1 VKIRVFEEKKS
12 LGHAAAEQA
21 ALAMSRAIR
30 KSGWARIV
38 VATGASQF
46 EFLEALIS
54 IPNLDWSQVEMFQ
67 LDEYLDLPATHRASC
82 RKYLLERLINKTS
95 IIKYHLLD
103 PGRDPESAVKH
114 FGKELNEHDVD
125 VAFVGIGENGHLAFN
140 DPPADFQTEEPY
152 LIVDLNEA
160 CRQQQVN
167 EGWFKEISE
176 VPRRAISMSVHQI
189 LRAKEIIA
197 VVPEARKAQATK
209 LCFEGP
215 ITPVAPA
222 SALRNHPNTTVF
234 LDKDS
239 AALLDEEVTITK

>member
-1 VKIRVFEEKKS
+1 MQIRVFEEKKS

-21 ALAMSRAIR
+21 ASAISRAIR
-30 KSGWARIV
+30 KSGRARIV

-46 EFLEALIS
+46 EFLEALTS
-54 IPNLDWSQVEMFQ
+54 IPNLDWSQVEMFH
-67 LDEYLDLPATHRASC
+67 LDEYLDLPGTHPASC
-82 RKYLLERLINKTS
+82 RNYLFERLINKTS
-95 IIKYHLLD
+95 ITKYHLLD
-103 PGRDPESAVKH
+103 PGKDPESAVKH
-114 FGKELNEHDVD
+114 FGKQLNEHVVD

-152 LIVDLNEA
+152 LIVELNET

-189 LRAKEIIA
+189 LRAKEIIV
-197 VVPEARKAQATK
+197 VVPDARKAQAAK
-209 LCFEGP
+209 SCFEGP

-234 LDKDS
+234 LDKES
-239 AALLDEEVTITK
+239 AALLNEEAPMT